1 MASKAGSS
9 SGIGAKDVAYQLQAF
24 ELVNKCELRVTL
36 SVVVDGGTPNL
47 FMDVTA
53 YPSGKEIGEAPPLG
67 FSRFNLGAQ
76 GFLSMEAAILFGLYQ
91 IDFVLADGEF
101 SRTIK

>member
-1 MASKAGSS
+1 LALNHGSS
-9 SGIGAKDVAYQLQAF
+9 KSVGATDVAFQLQAF
-24 ELVNKCELRVTL
+24 ELVNKCQIRVTL
-36 SVVVDGGTPNL
+36 ATSVENGHPGL

-53 YPSGKEIGEAPPLG
+53 YPEGMEIGEAPPLG

-76 GFLSMEAAILFGLYQ
+76 GFRTMEAAILFGLYQ
-91 IDFVLADGEF
+91 IDFVLAEGEF